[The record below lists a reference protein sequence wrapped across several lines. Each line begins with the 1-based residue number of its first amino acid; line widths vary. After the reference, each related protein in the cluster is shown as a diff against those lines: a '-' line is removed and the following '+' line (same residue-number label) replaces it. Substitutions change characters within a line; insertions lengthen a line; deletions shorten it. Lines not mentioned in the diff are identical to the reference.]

1 MFCDVK
7 GDREFTVN
15 IVKWPLW
22 CLQIGMIEVRT
33 YVKIYM

>member
-7 GDREFTVN
+7 IYCEFTVS

-22 CLQIGMIEVRT
+22 CLQIEMIEDRT
-33 YVKIYM
+33 CAKINM